1 MANVV
6 DIMLAL
12 GFLEIEDEELG
23 HLDINVMVIWTPNVI
38 AQ

>member
-12 GFLEIEDEELG
+12 GFLEIEDEEWG